1 MFTRRVKRRVVQ
13 KADMAVAV
21 AVTRKLFLPVM
32 CLLCST
38 VPTLA
43 GVLPDDRVDQ
53 MYHSYDGGGVEI
65 TGPSVLVLKK
75 IGQNVAVSGNY
86 YVDSISSASIDVVT
100 TASKYT
106 EERTEVSVGADY
118 MHGNSIMSVSYTNSD
133 ENDYQSDTA
142 SFGVSMDMF
151 GNMTTVS
158 LGYARSWDT
167 VENNNDPSFSKD
179 VDRQN
184 YKVGLSQVLTKDM
197 IMEVNYEAITDEGF
211 LNNPYRSARY
221 LDPTSPIGYSY
232 EPEVYPNTRTSNAVA
247 VRALYYLSWR
257 AATYAEYRFFND
269 TWDITA
275 NNIEVGYVHPLGSG
289 WILEGRYRYYT
300 QNEADFYSD
309 LFPRQDS
316 QNFVARD
323 KELSEFTSNTIGFT
337 VSYDFVQNGWYAIDR
352 GSINFAYDHI
362 MFDYDDFRDLRD
374 TNAPVGK
381 EPLYDFTADVA
392 QVFVSIW
399 F

>member
-1 MFTRRVKRRVVQ
+1 MQ
-13 KADMAVAV
+13 KADTVVAV
-21 AVTRKLFLPVM
+21 VATSTMKLCLLLL
-32 CLLCST
+32 CLLCGAL
-38 VPTLA
+38 PTYA
-43 GVLPDDRVDQ
+43 GVLPDDRADAL
-53 MYHSYDGGGVEI
+53 YHSYDGGGVEI

-75 IGQNVAVSGNY
+75 IGQNVALSGNY

-100 TASKYT
+100 TASKYS
-106 EERTEVSVGADY
+106 EDRTEVSAGADY
-118 MHGNSIMSVSYTNSD
+118 MHGDSIMSVSYTNSD
-133 ENDYQSDTA
+133 EDDYQSDTA

-167 VENNNDPSFSKD
+167 VENNNDPTFSKD

-197 IMEVNYEAITDEGF
+197 IMELNYELITDEGY

-221 LDPTSPIGYSY
+221 VDPTSPIGYSY

-247 VRALYYLSWR
+247 VRSMYYLPYR
-257 AATYAEYRFFND
+257 AATYAEYRFFDDSWN
-269 TWDITA
+269 ITA
-275 NNIEVGYVHPLGSG
+275 HNIEIGYVHPLPSG
-289 WILEGRYRYYT
+289 WVLEGRYRYYT
-300 QNEADFYSD
+300 QNAADFYSD

-316 QNFVARD
+316 QNFLARD

-337 VSYDFVQNGWYAIDR
+337 ISYDFVQNGWYAIDR

-374 TNAPVGK
+374 KNAPVGK
-381 EPLYDFTADVA
+381 EPLYDFSADVA
-392 QVFVSIW
+392 QIFVSIW